1 MAADPT
7 TMTDV
12 KDVRTLMLNAERLN
26 APELA
31 LACQRRLYELAG
43 VDVDDPIERRLWQ
56 AVAAY
61 EETLHRQHGK
71 ARRASYTRRKIA
83 TKGAIATLTDW
94 AMDTKVTP
102 GFEALMANGHAEFT
116 GEAIVVEYA
125 DHFPPEAV
133 AAAKARLAAHA
144 VQGTEPN

>member
-7 TMTDV
+7 TMTDA
-12 KDVRTLMLNAERLN
+12 KDVRTLMMNAERLN

-31 LACQRRLYELAG
+31 RACQRRLYELAG
-43 VDVDDPIERRLWQ
+43 IDVDDPIERRLWQ

-61 EETLHRQHGK
+61 EETLHRKHGK

-102 GFEALMANGHAEFT
+102 GFEALMEDGLAEFT
-116 GEAIVVEYA
+116 GEYVVVEYA

-133 AAAKARLAAHA
+133 EAAKARLAEHA
-144 VQGTEPN
+144 VKVPEPH